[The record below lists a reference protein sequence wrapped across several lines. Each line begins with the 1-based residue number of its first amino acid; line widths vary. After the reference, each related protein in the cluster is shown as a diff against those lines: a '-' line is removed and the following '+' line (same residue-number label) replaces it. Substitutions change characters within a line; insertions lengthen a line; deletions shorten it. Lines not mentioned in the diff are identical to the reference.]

1 MFKRQLITQ
10 MRILGKR
17 QESAYRGWRKTTDVD
32 EITQGECRLTSK
44 EDVKVGG
51 GGLGGSVG

>member
-1 MFKRQLITQ
+1 

-17 QESAYRGWRKTTDVD
+17 QESAYRGWRKTTDID
-32 EITQGECRLTSK
+32 EITQGECILISK
-44 EDVKVGG
+44 EDVG